1 MEQRTDTIAT
11 ETSMQTLPQYKEK
24 NEANGKNTTTLS
36 GPISPQEAQQRAYLY
51 PAQVILHAL
60 DSDAQKGLNEKQVE
74 SKLLEYGENALDGG
88 DEINHWKIL
97 FHQIANAMTLVLIL
111 AFAVSLGIQSWIE
124 GGVLAFVVLVNI
136 FVGFFQELGAEK
148 TTSAL
153 KNLASPTARVIRS
166 GQGIGIQASMVVPG
180 DIVELTMGDTVPAD
194 IRIIEAVNLEADEAL
209 LTGESVPVAKDGAA
223 LSATQNEEEEI
234 GVGDRINMAFS
245 SSSITKGRATGVV
258 IGTGMKTEI
267 GRIADA
273 LRGAARNEKI
283 REIKRNTQGKRL
295 PHHYVHAGAMTVYD
309 KLARFLGLTKGTPLQ
324 RKLSS
329 LAIVLFFIAVLF
341 AIVVFLANLSEYQV
355 SLFLLLFSSTH
366 FYISLQLETP
376 VHGSLGK

>member
-1 MEQRTDTIAT
+1 
-11 ETSMQTLPQYKEK
+11 
-24 NEANGKNTTTLS
+24 
-36 GPISPQEAQQRAYLY
+36 
-51 PAQVILHAL
+51 
-60 DSDAQKGLNEKQVE
+60 
-74 SKLLEYGENALDGG
+74 
-88 DEINHWKIL
+88 
-97 FHQIANAMTLVLIL
+97 
-111 AFAVSLGIQSWIE
+111 
-124 GGVLAFVVLVNI
+124 VVLVNI